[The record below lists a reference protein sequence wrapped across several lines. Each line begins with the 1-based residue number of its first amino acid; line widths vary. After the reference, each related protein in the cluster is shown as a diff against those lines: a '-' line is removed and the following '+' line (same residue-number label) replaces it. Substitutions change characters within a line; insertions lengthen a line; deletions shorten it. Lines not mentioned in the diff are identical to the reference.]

1 MEKEYFFS
9 GYCRQL
15 DGSRVV
21 EAVLEDGKLTEVDC
35 CYGNCI
41 YEGSCP
47 IAAELQKAQEE

>member
-1 MEKEYFFS
+1 MEQDKILT

-15 DGSRVV
+15 DSSRIV

-35 CYGNCI
+35 CYGSCV

-47 IAAELQKAQEE
+47 IAKSLDELK